1 MNNSVKD
8 FGAKGDGITDD
19 TEAFR
24 RALMQEGEVFVPDGM
39 YVVSGDLPV
48 SRSCR
53 GIYSDMC
60 GGIILARHPK
70 HGLDFPC
77 YFRSAVIVPT
87 TATYR
92 LKCAAI
98 HLAIKWCV
106 RVRRIPDWLY
116 RQRAAILPVT
126 EFRICYLTIVGAAPA
141 KRLSITRGV
150 ISIADLDPHLRYY
163 SHGNHFMTDD
173 YWSNRSRPDCFGVHR
188 IITGGKDE

>member
-1 MNNSVKD
+1 MIRKISVKD

-48 SRSCR
+48 SRSCQ

-70 HGLDFPC
+70 YGSDFPR
-77 YFRSAVIVPT
+77 YFHSAIIVPT
-87 TATYR
+87 TVSYR

-98 HLAIKWCV
+98 HLAIKWCA
-106 RVRRIPDWLY
+106 RVGRIPEWLY
-116 RQRAAILPVT
+116 RWRETILPAT
-126 EFRICYLTIVGAAPA
+126 EFRISYLTIVGAAPSE
-141 KRLSITRGV
+141 RSSITIGV
-150 ISIADLDPHLRYY
+150 ISIGDLDPHLQFYI
-163 SHGNHFMTDD
+163 HGNHFMSDA
-173 YWSNRSRPDCFGVHR
+173 YFLRALEGK
-188 IITGGKDE
+188 KDE